1 MENIVQFVENRLS
14 EERLKTEEK
23 TKVVSEQLWEKIYEF
38 IDKVAKETMG
48 KLRIY
53 LNNEID
59 KLVEEEVT
67 PKIDNSKTYV
77 NVNFMKLSTK
87 IKQLTKKEE
96 KTETEL
102 EQFQKY
108 FNQIDDKIRGFSQQ
122 LNSIR

>member
-23 TKVVSEQLWEKIYEF
+23 TKVVSEQLWEKIYEV

>member
-23 TKVVSEQLWEKIYEF
+23 TKVVSEQLWEKIYEV
-38 IDKVAKETMG
+38 IYKVAKETMG